1 MTERDG
7 YYAMSAICIAVGIAL
22 LVTFVLP
29 TARRLQRE
37 LLSATCI
44 YTAVTGLDDFAFR
57 IADVCLEGEDS
68 TIKCSNPAQRLHQ
81 HTHNVAYISRGF
93 CKRSMHYSLTRG
105 LEPRS
110 SRLPRRD
117 MR

>member
-44 YTAVTGLDDFAFR
+44 YTAVTGLDD
-57 IADVCLEGEDS
+57 L
-68 TIKCSNPAQRLHQ
+68 L
-81 HTHNVAYISRGF
+81 
-93 CKRSMHYSLTRG
+93 LG
-105 LEPRS
+105 LPMSAWRVKI
-110 SRLPRRD
+110 PQ
-117 MR
+117 